1 MMKKK
6 CVGIFVNLRKKNVH
20 EVLKTFFDCAQ
31 KSTHRY
37 LIDASVKNIGL
48 NLPSCVEL
56 VSETILFK
64 SCDLIV
70 AFGGDGT
77 ILLAA
82 HRIGEA
88 QIPILGVNL
97 GGLGFLTASSVNK
110 AVDYTSQFLSG
121 KLSCEE
127 RSLLELGIESD
138 AHAKHALNDIVIDK
152 AGFSRVIRIITRLN
166 GKLLNSYIADGLI
179 ISTPTGSTAYSLANG
194 GPIVIPS
201 TPAFIINPIC
211 PHTLTN
217 RPVVIADTTVITL
230 QVQSELGKFSI
241 FSDGIDLGFYP
252 TETVLTIKKAPFHT
266 YLVEVPQNDFY
277 ITLRNK
283 LGWGEDFRNKYRWP

>member
-1 MMKKK
+1 MKKK
-6 CVGIFVNLRKKNVH
+6 RVGIIINIRKKNVR
-20 EVLKTFFDCAQ
+20 EVLNTFFNCAQ
-31 KSTHRY
+31 KTTYSY
-37 LIDASVKNIGL
+37 LIAESTKDIFI
-48 NLPSCVEL
+48 NLPSCVAFVPEA
-56 VSETILFK
+56 ILYK

-77 ILLAA
+77 ILRAA

-88 QIPILGVNL
+88 QIPILGVNM
-97 GGLGFLTASSVNK
+97 GGLGFLTASSVK
-110 AVDYTSQFLSG
+110 AAVENISQFLSG
-121 KLSCEE
+121 KLSYEK
-127 RSLLELGIESD
+127 RSLLEIGIEGDSD
-138 AHAKHALNDIVIDK
+138 AKHALNDVVIDK
-152 AGFSRVIRIITRLN
+152 AGLSRVIRIITRLN

-217 RPVVIADTTVITL
+217 RPVVIADTTVITF

-252 TETVLTIKKAPFHT
+252 TETILTIKKAKFNS
-266 YLVEVPQNDFY
+266 YLVQVPDNDFY
-277 ITLRNK
+277 ITLRDK